1 MSAIA
6 DFEFNRSPLSEGV
19 ILVSQEIRCD
29 FSATEVRRNLQHL
42 VDEARL
48 AIPTHLG
55 PEQKLE
61 KLIALF
67 FGDWGFGG
75 ASGVYR
81 LSDVLWLDKVLS
93 TRQGVPVS
101 LGIIFMHIAQ
111 QIDLPLMP
119 VIFPTQFIIRA
130 DWLDDEMWLI
140 NPLNGDTLSEHV
152 LDVWLKGN
160 IGPSTRLLDEDLDE
174 AENVMIV
181 RKLLDTMKIALM
193 EEKQMELALRACE
206 AVLLFDPE
214 DPYEIRDRG
223 LIYAQLDCDHIALSD
238 LSYFVEHCPEDPVS
252 EMIKVQI
259 HSIEQKDIVL
269 H

>member
-1 MSAIA
+1 MSSIA
-6 DFEFNRSPLSEGV
+6 DFEFNQSPLSEGV
-19 ILVSQEIRCD
+19 MLVSQSIRRD
-29 FSATEVRRNLQHL
+29 FATQEVRQHLQKL
-42 VDEARL
+42 VDEARASISSDL
-48 AIPTHLG
+48 
-55 PEQKLE
+55 EQDQQLE
-61 KLIALF
+61 QLIELF
-67 FGDWGFGG
+67 FHTWGFGG

-81 LSDVLWLDKVLS
+81 LSDVLWLDKVLA
-93 TRQGVPVS
+93 TRQGMPVS
-101 LGIIFMHIAQ
+101 LGIIFLHIAHQ
-111 QIDLPLMP
+111 LELPLMP
-119 VIFPTQFIIRA
+119 VIFPTQLILRA

-152 LDVWLKGN
+152 LEVWLKGN
-160 IGPSTRLLDEDLDE
+160 LGVSARLMDSDLDE

-181 RKLLDTMKIALM
+181 RKLLDTLKIALM

-206 AVLLFDPE
+206 AILQFDPE

-238 LSYFVEHCPEDPVS
+238 LSYFVEQCPEDPVS

-259 HSIEQKDIVL
+259 HSIEQKQIVL

>member
-1 MSAIA
+1 MLY
-6 DFEFNRSPLSEGV
+6 FL
-19 ILVSQEIRCD
+19 L
-29 FSATEVRRNLQHL
+29 
-42 VDEARL
+42 
-48 AIPTHLG
+48 
-55 PEQKLE
+55 
-61 KLIALF
+61 
-67 FGDWGFGG
+67 
-75 ASGVYR
+75 
-81 LSDVLWLDKVLS
+81 
-93 TRQGVPVS
+93 
-101 LGIIFMHIAQ
+101 MHIAQ